1 MNKLMKLTFIFLW
14 AFPIVQSIGQSLCD
28 TTSKDVFVWSEY
40 PPEMNISI
48 NDLEN
53 VINQNIKL
61 ADYHMDQDKI
71 IYLSLIINCKG
82 EQFNF
87 KVSNSDNQIF
97 NKALTDC
104 VNKNIS
110 WIPGKHNGNTV
121 DFSYT
126 FSIKLQS
133 DKITILD
140 SKEKKKLEKKRF
152 RNDKKMQRKPNT
164 DGIINKLVTVFAFV
178 PATKTNP

>member
-1 MNKLMKLTFIFLW
+1 MKLTIIILW
-14 AFPIVQSIGQSLCD
+14 AFPIVPSIGQSLCD
-28 TTSKDVFVWSEY
+28 TSSKDVFVWSEY

-48 NDLEN
+48 HDLEN
-53 VINQNIKL
+53 IINKDIKL
-61 ADYHMDQDKI
+61 ADYHINQDKI

-104 VNKNIS
+104 VNENIS
-110 WIPGKHNGNTV
+110 WIPGKHNGKTV

-126 FSIKLQS
+126 FKIKLQS
-133 DKITILD
+133 DIIIILD
-140 SKEKKKLEKKRF
+140 SKEKKKLEKKRL
-152 RNDKKMQRKPNT
+152 RNNK
-164 DGIINKLVTVFAFV
+164 IN
-178 PATKTNP
+178 ATKT